1 MHLFLYIFVMKLNV
15 KTVAIS
21 VFLSLGLIGCTRTSV
36 DSKFSVVT
44 TTFPC
49 YDAARAVLG
58 NILKDSD
65 ISLKLLVKPGTE
77 VHSYDPTPQDII
89 AIQKANLFIYI
100 GGESDEW
107 VEKLISSSQE
117 DFKARELK
125 LIDTVE
131 TLGEFDNP
139 NEEDE
144 HIWTSPLNEKLIVEA
159 VCSALKEILSSE
171 ENAELLECLDQNAGK
186 YIAQVNATEQRIT
199 DIVSSSS
206 NKKIV
211 MADRF
216 PFVYFAD
223 YYGLS
228 FKAAF
233 SGCSTAVEASTS
245 TIAEL
250 INTVKEENLSAV
262 YYIELGNHKL
272 ADNVAEASGVPAL
285 LLQSVQNV
293 TKDDFDKSETWVSL
307 MNKNAD
313 ALSKGLK

>member
-1 MHLFLYIFVMKLNV
+1 MQRNAKLLI
-15 KTVAIS
+15 IS
-21 VFLSLGLIGCTRTSV
+21 IFLSLTLFSCSKNKP

-58 NILKDSD
+58 DFIKDSD
-65 ISLKLLVKPGTE
+65 INLKLLVKPGTE

-89 AIQKANLFIYI
+89 SIQKANLFIYI

-107 VEKLISSSQE
+107 VEKLIESSKNE
-117 DFKARELK
+117 FKAAELK
-125 LIDTVE
+125 LIDQVE
-131 TLGEFDNP
+131 TLGEFENP

-144 HIWTSPLNEKLIVEA
+144 HIWTSPANEKIIVNA
-159 VCSALKEILSSE
+159 TCSALMSAFSSAGMADRTATLDR
-171 ENAELLECLDQNAGK
+171 NASA
-186 YIAQVNATEQRIT
+186 YIAKVHATEERIT

-216 PFVYFAD
+216 PLTYFAD
-223 YYGLS
+223 YYSLG

-233 SGCSTAVEASTS
+233 SGCSTAVEASTT

-250 INTVKEENLSAV
+250 INTVKEENLPAV
-262 YYIELGNHKL
+262 FYIELGNHKL
-272 ADNVAEASGVPAL
+272 ADNVAEAAGVPAL
-285 LLQSVQNV
+285 LLQSVQNL
-293 TKDDFDKSETWVSL
+293 TKDDFNNGETWVSL
-307 MNKNAD
+307 MNRNAD
-313 ALSKGLK
+313 ALTKGLN